1 MVGCCGRT
9 CRRDSMIVGVPTLKS
24 AAGQRIAVKCESVGA
39 GERVSDGSSEH
50 IAYTYQ
56 LSVGDAVV
64 GTFVTRYS
72 HALEA
77 HVQFVQQGH
86 LSQLQP
92 PLEFPPKRWFRDMT
106 TNEGNVR
113 LRQHELQRY
122 FERLLG
128 VSLRCKLEGGLSTCF
143 YALIAC
149 GFCIVQDAGL
159 LALPQVRDSLGLS
172 EATSTKVMHLLTDV

>member
-9 CRRDSMIVGVPTLKS
+9 RRRDSMIVGLPTLKS
-24 AAGQRIAVKCESVGA
+24 AAQGIAVKCESVGA

-56 LSVGDAVV
+56 LSVGGAVV

-72 HALEA
+72 QALEA
-77 HVQFVQQGH
+77 HVQFVEQGH
-86 LSQLQP
+86 LSHLHP

-113 LRQHELQRY
+113 VRQHELQRY
-122 FERLLG
+122 FEQLLG
-128 VSLRCKLEGGLSTCF
+128 VSLHWKLEPDQSTRF
-143 YALIAC
+143 YA
-149 GFCIVQDAGL
+149 
-159 LALPQVRDSLGLS
+159 
-172 EATSTKVMHLLTDV
+172 